1 MCPRSHSCQAAQLS
15 SKPKWG
21 SSIYLTPVGYLS
33 VTYSYWHLLN
43 WLQTTELKQPD
54 FRSTGPARAWGC
66 EHVEGA
72 FAGLGTHLGRA
83 TACPRFLLLCWGPMW
98 CSHKLRPRL
107 LTPDSGHE
115 MHLMKFH
122 FCFSAP
128 LRLFCPLERKEGL
141 KLRGQLDPTTDLATP
156 PEEPGQWGGANGAE
170 DETVLWPL
178 VSAVSGTQSPKAEVH
193 VCWMNE

>member
-1 MCPRSHSCQAAQLS
+1 M
-15 SKPKWG
+15 
-21 SSIYLTPVGYLS
+21 
-33 VTYSYWHLLN
+33 
-43 WLQTTELKQPD
+43 QTTEFKQPD
-54 FRSTGPARAWGC
+54 CRSTGAARAWGR

-83 TACPRFLLLCWGPMW
+83 TACPRFLPLCWGPMW

-128 LRLFCPLERKEGL
+128 PRLFCPLKRKEGL
-141 KLRGQLDPTTDLATP
+141 KLKGQFDPTTDLATP
-156 PEEPGQWGGANGAE
+156 AEEQGQRDGANGAE
-170 DETVLWPL
+170 DETAISSAGWSPHSPALASGIPSIGHL
-178 VSAVSGTQSPKAEVH
+178 VSKSRSTCLLSE
-193 VCWMNE
+193 